1 METLAILDHYHH
13 ILIIDEV
20 SDETLEKYN
29 GEEED
34 YINDNYEFEG
44 DWSWDW
50 IVGISNYSEDGENV
64 KIKLKQ

>member
-1 METLAILDHYHH
+1 MKTLAILDHYHH

-29 GEEED
+29 GEED
-34 YINDNYEFEG
+34 YINDNYKFKG
-44 DWSWDW
+44 DWSWDL